1 MKLKGPIFFS
11 LAIIS
16 FLAVLYFPSKINSDK
31 ESVLIHTLLEGLNQL
46 HYAPVEINDNFSNRV
61 YDLYLERLD
70 GGKRFL
76 TEEDLVQMKSY
87 KSKIDD
93 ESKEGTYEFFNLSVK
108 LYEAGIKKAQ
118 GYYREILKTP
128 FKFDANENIELKGEE
143 KSFVAND
150 EELKK
155 EWHRTLKYDV
165 MTRVA
170 DKLKEQEEAKEKKA
184 KGEKVDEDFE
194 IKTFE
199 TLEKEARESVLEN
212 FDDWFDR
219 MNRQDRSDRLSSY
232 LNAITNVFDPHTS
245 YYEPKDKEDFDIN
258 MSGTLEG
265 IGARLIRDKDYTKIT
280 EIIPGGPAWK
290 GKDLQAN
297 DLIMKVRQEN
307 EEEPVDITGM
317 EVKDVV
323 KFIRGKKGTKVIL
336 TVKRVDGE
344 IDDIEIVRDLVI
356 IDESFAKS
364 VILNQPGVADNI
376 GYIKLPRF
384 YADFNRREGRS
395 CATDVAKELKK
406 LKEQNVNGVILDLR
420 NNGGGSLKD
429 VVTMSGLFIE
439 QGPIVQV
446 KARDRKPEVLADE
459 DPTVQ
464 YDGPLIVMVNNFS
477 ASASEILA
485 AALQDYNRAVI
496 VGSKSTFGKGTVQ
509 RFFDLD
515 RAIRGNSDVKPL
527 GEVKLTIQKFYRVNG
542 GSTQLNGVT
551 PDIFLPDNYTYITT
565 GEQEH
570 DYAMEWTEINPVN
583 FKQKAYTVKDMK
595 SLVSKSKKRVAANPT
610 FTKIYD
616 NARRLKEQREDT
628 NVSLNMDTYRA
639 EEKQL
644 DEEAKKYKD
653 LFTKIDDLK
662 IANLEVDMK
671 GITMDSSKIARNDV
685 WIESMEKDVY
695 IEESLHIMKDMI
707 EQ

>member
-1 MKLKGPIFFS
+1 MKLKGPLFFS

-61 YDLYLERLD
+61 YDLYVERLD

-76 TEEDLVQMKSY
+76 TEADLTQMKAF
-87 KSKIDD
+87 KNKIDD
-93 ESKEGTYEFFNLSVK
+93 ESKEGTYEFFNLSVQ

-118 GYYREILKTP
+118 TYYREILESP

-150 EELKK
+150 ADLKK

-170 DKLKEQEEAKEKKA
+170 DKLKEQEEYKEKKA
-184 KGEKVDEDFE
+184 KGEKVDEEFE
-194 IKTFE
+194 IKDFT

-219 MNRQDRSDRLSSY
+219 MDRQDRSDRLSSY

-297 DLIMKVRQEN
+297 DLIMKVRQED

-344 IDDIEIVRDLVI
+344 IDDVEIVRDLVI

-364 VILNQPGVADNI
+364 VILDQPGVADNI

-395 CATDVAKELKK
+395 CAKDVAAELKK
-406 LKEQNVNGVILDLR
+406 LKDQNVNGVILDLR

-446 KARDRKPEVLADE
+446 KARDRKAEVLADE

-515 RAIRGNSDVKPL
+515 RAIRGNSEVKPL

-551 PDIFLPDNYTYITT
+551 PDIILPDNYTYITT

-570 DYAMEWTEINPVN
+570 DYAMEWTEIKPVN
-583 FKQKAYTVKDMK
+583 YNQKAYSVKDMNA
-595 SLVSKSKKRVAANPT
+595 LVANSKKRVATNPT
-610 FTKIYD
+610 FAKINE
-616 NARRLKEQREDT
+616 NAKRLKEQREDT
-628 NVSLNMDTYRA
+628 NVSLNMETYRA
-639 EEKQL
+639 EEKRL
-644 DEEAKKYKD
+644 DQEAKKYKD
-653 LFTKIDDLK
+653 LFTKIEDLK
-662 IANLEVDMK
+662 IQNLAVDMP
-671 GITMDSSKIARNDV
+671 GITMDSSKIARNEV
-685 WIESMEKDVY
+685 WFEAMEKDVY
-695 IEESLHIMKDMI
+695 IEESLSIMKDMI
-707 EQ
+707 DQ